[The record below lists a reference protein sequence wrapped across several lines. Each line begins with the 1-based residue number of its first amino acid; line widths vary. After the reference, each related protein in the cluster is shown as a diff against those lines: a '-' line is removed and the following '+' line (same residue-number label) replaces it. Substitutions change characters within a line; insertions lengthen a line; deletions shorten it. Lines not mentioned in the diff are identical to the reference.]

1 MTTPE
6 NLQAHYAA
14 VRARLRGNADTP
26 TRAVVLA
33 KIPFPPP
40 SQPALSPGQPVTQPE
55 PELSYEDQIKLTRR
69 RLEGM
74 TGLSNRR
81 KLLLLPILEE
91 HKTYWPLIAGG
102 ARKRNLVAARHDI
115 YVALHN
121 DGMGLAA
128 IGRATNRDHTTILHS
143 LRKDPELN
151 THFKRRPRNVQFQHA
166 QHAQKPD
173 GTEVQQ

>member
-6 NLQAHYAA
+6 ALQAHYAA
-14 VRARLRGNADTP
+14 VRARLRGNAATP

-33 KIPFPPP
+33 KIPPPP
-40 SQPALSPGQPVTQPE
+40 PPQLAPSPGQPVTQPE

-91 HKTYWPLIAGG
+91 HKTYWPLIVGES
-102 ARKRNLVAARHDI
+102 RVRNLVAARHDI
-115 YVALHN
+115 CVALHN
-121 DGMGLAA
+121 DGMGLSST
-128 IGRATNRDHTTILHS
+128 GRAMNRDHTTIMHS
-143 LRKDPELN
+143 LRKNPELN
-151 THFKRRPRNVQFQHA
+151 TRFKRRPRNVQFIQHD
-166 QHAQKPD
+166 QHEQESFGDK
-173 GTEVQQ
+173 V